1 MAKPIS
7 EFILDELKDW
17 KTNLHN
23 GNPAYKV
30 NQDRLNFLYKAH
42 DKCGRDHVISETE
55 VKLCKLYPL
64 I

>member
-1 MAKPIS
+1 M
-7 EFILDELKDW
+7 
-17 KTNLHN
+17 KTVNEHMRDQICAVNNLY
-23 GNPAYKV
+23 GTKKYKTH
-30 NQDRLNFLYKAH
+30 QKRLNFLYKAH